1 MPVRELPRQ
10 PEVNIGTAGHVD
22 HGKTT
27 LVKSLTGV
35 WASKHSEELRRGITI
50 KLGYADCAFYKCS
63 ECPPPECYTTDPT
76 CPNCGKA
83 AEFLRA
89 VSFVDCPGHEVLMT
103 TMLSG
108 AAVMDGALLVI
119 AVDSDVPQPQTRE
132 HLAALEIV
140 GVQNIVVVQNK
151 VDVVPRDE
159 AIKNYDA
166 IKKFISGSIAEKA
179 PIIPVSA
186 QHLINIDLLIEAIGK
201 HIPTPQR
208 NPTRPPYMY
217 VVRSFDIN
225 KPGASVEQLAGG
237 VLGGTILEGTLRLD
251 DEIEI
256 RPGLRVEKS
265 GKQEYEPLFTTVTT
279 LFAGGKSVKQ
289 ASSGGLVGVGTL
301 LDPALSKADGL
312 IGNVVG
318 KPNQLPPLRYSLGI
332 ETTLFE
338 YVIGTAEPVKADSI
352 KQKEALV
359 VNVGTSVTA
368 GVVTNS
374 KKDYFE
380 IILKKPVAA
389 PTASRVALS
398 RKIVG
403 KWRLIGYGVIKD

>member
-1 MPVRELPRQ
+1 MPVTNLPRQ

-27 LVKSLTGV
+27 LIKSLTGV

-63 ECPPPECYTTDPT
+63 ECPPPSCYTTDPT
-76 CPNCGKA
+76 CSNCGRT

-119 AVDSDVPQPQTRE
+119 AADSAVPQPQTRE
-132 HLAALEIV
+132 HLAALQIV
-140 GVQNIVVVQNK
+140 GVQNIVTVQNK
-151 VDVVPRDE
+151 VDVVPRDV
-159 AIKNYDA
+159 AIKNHEA
-166 IKKFISGSIAEKA
+166 IRSFVNGSVAEKA

-186 QHLINIDLLIEAIGK
+186 QHLINIDLLIEAIEK
-201 HIPTPQR
+201 YIPTPNR
-208 NPTRPPYMY
+208 NPAKPPYMY

-225 KPGASVEQLAGG
+225 KPGTSIEGLAGG
-237 VLGGTILEGTLRLD
+237 VLGGTIVEGVLRLD
-251 DEIEI
+251 EEIEI
-256 RPGLRVEKS
+256 RPGLKVEKS
-265 GKQEYEPLFTTVTT
+265 GKQEYEPLFTTITT
-279 LFAGGKSVKQ
+279 LFAGGKGVKQ

-318 KPNQLPPLRYSLGI
+318 KPNQLPPLRDSLSI

-338 YVIGTAEPVKADSI
+338 HVIGTAEQVKVDI
-352 KQKEALV
+352 VKPKEALV
-359 VNVGTSVTA
+359 VNVGTAVTA

-380 IILKKPVAA
+380 ISLKKPVIAHIG
-389 PTASRVALS
+389 SRVALS
-398 RKIVG
+398 RKIAG
-403 KWRLIGYGVIKD
+403 KWRLIGHGVLKD